1 MYIMGFEF
9 IKLVKLSGDDK
20 KYKAVLL
27 NTDTGREKS
36 VKFGAAGMQDYT
48 KYYKKQGKEV
58 ADMKKK
64 AYIARHSKAG
74 EDWTAS
80 GKDTAGFWS
89 LHILW
94 NKPTVASSLASVKRK
109 FF

>member
-1 MYIMGFEF
+1 MGFDF
-9 IKLVKLSGDDK
+9 IKLVKLKGDEK

-36 VKFGAAGMQDYT
+36 VKFGQSGAMDYT
-48 KYYKKQGKEV
+48 KYYKRDGKEV

-89 LHILW
+89 KKILW
-94 NKPTVASSLASVKRK
+94 SKPTVASSLADVKRK

>member
-1 MYIMGFEF
+1 MVYEF
-9 IKLVKLSGDDK
+9 IKLVKLSGDNK

-27 NTDTGREKS
+27 NKDTGREVN

-58 ADMKKK
+58 ADMKKS
-64 AYIARHSKAG
+64 AYKARHRKNENWNDVTTPA
-74 EDWTAS
+74 
-80 GKDTAGFWS
+80 FWAVR
-89 LHILW
+89 ILW
-94 NKPTVASSLASVKRK
+94 NKPSVEASLADVKRK

>member
-1 MYIMGFEF
+1 MSFEF
-9 IKLVKLSGDDK
+9 IKLVKLKNDAK

-27 NTDTGREKS
+27 NKDTGREVN

-80 GKDTAGFWS
+80 GKDTAGFYAK
-89 LHILW
+89 HILW
-94 NKPTVASSLASVKRK
+94 SEPTIESSLKKMLKR

>member
-1 MYIMGFEF
+1 MGFDF
-9 IKLVKLSGDDK
+9 IKLVKLKGDEK

-36 VKFGAAGMQDYT
+36 VKFGQSGAMDYT

-80 GKDTAGFWS
+80 GKDTAGFFSRW
-89 LHILW
+89 ILW
-94 NKPTVASSLASVKRK
+94 SEPTVKSSLTKMLKR

>member
-1 MYIMGFEF
+1 MGYEF
-9 IKLVKLSGDDK
+9 IKLVKLSGDSK

-27 NTDTGREKS
+27 NKDTGREVN
-36 VKFGAAGMQDYT
+36 VKFGSSSNMDYT
-48 KYYKKQGKEV
+48 KYYKRDGKEV

-64 AYIARHSKAG
+64 AYIARHSKNN

-80 GKDTAGFWS
+80 GKDTAGFFSRWV
-89 LHILW
+89 LW
-94 NKPTVASSLASVKRK
+94 NKPTVESSLAYVKRK

>member
-1 MYIMGFEF
+1 MGFEF
-9 IKLVKLSGDDK
+9 IKLVKLKGDEK

-58 ADMKKK
+58 ADEKKA
-64 AYIARHSKAG
+64 AYIARHSKNN

-80 GKDTAGFWS
+80 GKDTAGFFSRWV
-89 LHILW
+89 LW
-94 NKPTVASSLASVKRK
+94 NKPSVEASLADVKRR

>member
-1 MYIMGFEF
+1 MGFEF
-9 IKLVKLSGDDK
+9 IKLVKLSGDEK

-36 VKFGAAGMQDYT
+36 VKFGSSSNMDYT
-48 KYYKKQGKEV
+48 KYYKRDGKEV

-64 AYIARHSKAG
+64 AYIARHSKNN

-80 GKDTAGFWS
+80 GIDTAGFWS
-89 LHILW
+89 KKILW
-94 NKPTVASSLASVKRK
+94 NKPTVASSLADVKRK

>member
-1 MYIMGFEF
+1 MGYKF
-9 IKLVKLSGDDK
+9 IKLVKLSNDTK

-27 NTDTGREKS
+27 NTDTDREVN
-36 VKFGAAGMQDYT
+36 VKFGSAGMMDYT
-48 KYYKKQGKEV
+48 KYYKRDGKET

-80 GKDTAGFWS
+80 GKATAGFYAK
-89 LHILW
+89 HILW
-94 NKPTVASSLASVKRK
+94 NKPSVESSLADMKKR

>member
-1 MYIMGFEF
+1 MGFEF
-9 IKLVKLSGDDK
+9 IKLVKLSGGDK

-27 NTDTGREKS
+27 NTDTGREKN
-36 VKFGAAGMQDYT
+36 VKFGQSGAMDYT
-48 KYYKKQGKEV
+48 KYFKRDGKEV
-58 ADMKKK
+58 ADMKKS
-64 AYIARHSKAG
+64 AYKARHSKAG
-74 EDWTAS
+74 EDWGAS

-94 NKPTVASSLASVKRK
+94 NKPTVASSLADVKRK

>member
-1 MYIMGFEF
+1 MGYEF
-9 IKLVKLSGDDK
+9 IKLVKLSGDKK
-20 KYKAVLL
+20 KYKAVLK
-27 NTDTGREKS
+27 NKETGREKS
-36 VKFGAAGMQDYT
+36 VKFGATGMMDYT
-48 KYYKKQGKEV
+48 KYYKKDGKEV

-80 GKDTAGFWS
+80 GKDTAGFFS
-89 LHILW
+89 KHILW
-94 NKPTVASSLASVKRK
+94 SEPTIEASLSKMIKK